1 MRRRFAIYVET
12 ISTNE
17 VGNVIVNKLYEE
29 TFSLSNEERNYL
41 ESLPQSSGELV
52 INGKLNL
59 KKRFEMTIVSNCSVL
74 GKVSVSLHLPT
85 EKLLT
90 RKKFGRNMA
99 KMFHYQSADHIE
111 QLVIPFIST
120 PRGHDHYFHFILHR
134 FVALIYALKKI
145 PQAREAVVLI
155 RRGIPAFQISAFNF
169 LTKQYPRL
177 IIREISSTEKIDC
190 DHLLILEE
198 TIWEPIGNLAGGK
211 IIQAVRDAYIS
222 EYELIPPPKS
232 RLLYISRKRQKQR
245 LMLNEEQLIEHLE
258 HLGFEIICP
267 ELLPHKE
274 QVALFSAAKVVVATT
289 GAALTNLLFC
299 QPECNVIEIR
309 PETYDY
315 PLFLGLCKQMSLNHY
330 HFSGSTTT
338 GKDMFSVDIEKLCEL
353 VRQVST
359 Y

>member
-1 MRRRFAIYVET
+1 
-12 ISTNE
+12 
-17 VGNVIVNKLYEE
+17 
-29 TFSLSNEERNYL
+29 
-41 ESLPQSSGELV
+41 
-52 INGKLNL
+52 
-59 KKRFEMTIVSNCSVL
+59 
-74 GKVSVSLHLPT
+74 
-85 EKLLT
+85 
-90 RKKFGRNMA
+90 
-99 KMFHYQSADHIE
+99 
-111 QLVIPFIST
+111 
-120 PRGHDHYFHFILHR
+120 
-134 FVALIYALKKI
+134 
-145 PQAREAVVLI
+145 
-155 RRGIPAFQISAFNF
+155 
-169 LTKQYPRL
+169 
-177 IIREISSTEKIDC
+177 
-190 DHLLILEE
+190 
-198 TIWEPIGNLAGGK
+198 
-211 IIQAVRDAYIS
+211 
-222 EYELIPPPKS
+222 
-232 RLLYISRKRQKQR
+232 
-245 LMLNEEQLIEHLE
+245 MLNEEQLIEHLE